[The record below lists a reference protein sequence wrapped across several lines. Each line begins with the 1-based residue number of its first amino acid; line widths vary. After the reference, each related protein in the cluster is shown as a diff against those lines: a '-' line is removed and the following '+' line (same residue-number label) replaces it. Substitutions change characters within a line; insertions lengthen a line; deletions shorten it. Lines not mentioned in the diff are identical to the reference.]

1 MLSVLVHRSD
11 VTTATD
17 RVDPQWLDPSSATM
31 FWADLTSP
39 SPDESRLLTDVFRFH
54 PLSVED
60 AISEIQYPKIES
72 YDSYLYLV
80 LHGVAISE
88 PGEEV
93 ATREVDFFVGA
104 NYIVTVHVGQS
115 RSIDEQG
122 HHRLQGAG
130 EVAKQT
136 RDAALAARP

>member
-88 PGEEV
+88 PGEELVSAQGTMLRQLADV
-93 ATREVDFFVGA
+93 AT
-104 NYIVTVHVGQS
+104 
-115 RSIDEQG
+115 
-122 HHRLQGAG
+122 
-130 EVAKQT
+130 
-136 RDAALAARP
+136 